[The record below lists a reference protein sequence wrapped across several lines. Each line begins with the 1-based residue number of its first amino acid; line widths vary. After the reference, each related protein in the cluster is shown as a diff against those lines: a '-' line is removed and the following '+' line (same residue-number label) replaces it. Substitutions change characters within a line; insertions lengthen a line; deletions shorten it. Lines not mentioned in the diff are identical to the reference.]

1 MLVFQAE
8 VVMRKCAIKPASKRY
23 QWNKMRES
31 WTKIQTPYTY
41 MDTDIRLGI
50 IEWLNEN
57 AGLPDKDWVSGVDYK
72 DILRRPPLYFMFRDP
87 KVATIFAIRWL

>member
-8 VVMRKCAIKPASKRY
+8 VVMRKCAIKPAIKKY
-23 QWNKMRES
+23 EWDKTRES

-57 AGLPDKDWVSGVDYK
+57 AGLPHKDWVSGVDHK
-72 DILRRPPLYFMFRDP
+72 DILRPPLYFMFRDT
-87 KVATIFAIRWL
+87 KVATIFALRWL